1 MRKQIAY
8 GIIALFAVAGLLFCG
23 KKDTSSAQKPTSMV
37 IVFTSGEATIVKGA
51 ERIPA
56 KVGLLV
62 SQNDEIQTTNG
73 SVDLQT
79 RGGSAIRVKEFTTIK
94 VSSLIGG
101 GETKIAMKHG
111 GLLASV
117 KKSSASEEFSVV
129 TPTAIAGVRGTT
141 FTVELENEG
150 ASPRVKVLDGKV
162 AMSPR
167 IAALERADSQTIAK
181 DENLSKLVSIQKKNE
196 VILEANTAGTLDKAV
211 EQKIMALNAAVEQ
224 AEQNNQAIA
233 EVVKAEAVQQIS
245 SDIDNAEKTVIKEES
260 KVTAAEAA
268 DKATLVAVDSDIVE
282 KVITGQSD
290 ATSVDA
296 MREQRTER
304 EEAVIADIQ
313 KEASKT
319 ELKSQDEIRKHY
331 NKLETVI
338 MTDGKQYN
346 GAVIA
351 QTGGILVVHT
361 EQGVVRLNK
370 GQVASIEFR

>member
-1 MRKQIAY
+1 
-8 GIIALFAVAGLLFCG
+8 
-23 KKDTSSAQKPTSMV
+23 
-37 IVFTSGEATIVKGA
+37 
-51 ERIPA
+51 
-56 KVGLLV
+56 
-62 SQNDEIQTTNG
+62 
-73 SVDLQT
+73 
-79 RGGSAIRVKEFTTIK
+79 
-94 VSSLIGG
+94 
-101 GETKIAMKHG
+101 MKHG

-141 FTVELENEG
+141 FTVELEDEG

-162 AMSPR
+162 AMAPR
-167 IAALERADSQTIAK
+167 ISALEKADSQAIAK

-233 EVVKAEAVQQIS
+233 EVVKADAVQQIS
-245 SDIDNAEKTVIKEES
+245 KDIDSAQQTVIKQES
-260 KVTAAEAA
+260 NVTPAEAA
-268 DKATLVAVDSDIVE
+268 DKATLVAVDSEIVE
-282 KVITGQSD
+282 KVISGQGD
-290 ATSVDA
+290 AASVDT
-296 MREQRTER
+296 MREQRKER

-370 GQVASIEFR
+370 GQVAAIEFR